1 MNMATPQFSYNA
13 KPMDYATAQKQ
24 AAAQIDPL
32 YSRALQNV
40 NTQKY
45 QNDVQSGQLAASRG
59 LAHSGLAADL
69 INKNGISAQ
78 GQVGDISAQRAT
90 QLAQMAYDMV
100 NQDKQFNLQNRSQLY
115 NEWMG
120 QQDLQRQDRSWNE
133 MSPAE
138 KARMALQYEYSKKSS
153 GGRGGGRSGTST
165 GKGTISGT
173 TSSINSLNN
182 ALTAFNNAK
191 TPPSAPID
199 RYYSNPVIQQ
209 AQSTGSKYFSNPTPP
224 AKSPYLTDWEK
235 MKMLGL

>member
-1 MNMATPQFSYNA
+1 MATPQFSYNA
-13 KPMDYATAQKQ
+13 KPIDYATAQKQ

-32 YSRALQNV
+32 YNRALQNV
-40 NTQKY
+40 NAQKY

-69 INKNGISAQ
+69 INKNGIAAQ

-90 QLAQMAYDMV
+90 QLAQMAYDMM
-100 NQDKQFNLQNRSQLY
+100 NQDKQYNLQNRSQLY

-133 MSPAE
+133 MSPAD
-138 KARMALQYEYSKKSS
+138 KARMALQYEYAKKSKGS
-153 GGRGGGRSGTST
+153 GGGGGRPSST
-165 GKGTISGT
+165 GTISGT
-173 TSSINSLNN
+173 TNSINALNN
-182 ALTAFNNAK
+182 ALTAYNSAK